1 MYRYFLELSYL
12 GTQYAGFQVQPNART
27 VQSEVEAAL
36 RIYFR
41 QEIKLTGSSR
51 TDAGVHALQN
61 YFHFDSA
68 EAIGAGC
75 LYNLNALLPADIV
88 LKKLVPVGSSAHAR
102 FDALSREYEYK
113 IYASKDPFL
122 KGRAYYYPYA
132 LEKEQ
137 LDEAARLVRST
148 SNFATFSKRR
158 SQAKTTICTIMESEW
173 RADGPL
179 LVYRVKA
186 NRFLRGMVRG
196 LVGTML
202 WVGRK
207 KMDMIDFHK
216 VIKSGLPAEADF
228 SVPGEGLYLN
238 KVSFPQEMGL

>member
-1 MYRYFLELSYL
+1 MHRYFLELSYL

-36 RIYFR
+36 RTYFR
-41 QEIKLTGSSR
+41 KEIKLTGSSR

-68 EAIGAGC
+68 EAIDAGC
-75 LYNLNALLPADIV
+75 LYNLNALLPADIA
-88 LKKLVPVGSSAHAR
+88 LKKLVPVDPAAHAR
-102 FDALSREYEYK
+102 FDALGREYEYR

-122 KGRAYYYPYA
+122 RGRAFYYPYA
-132 LEKEQ
+132 LEKEL
-137 LDEAARLVRST
+137 LDEAARLVRAT
-148 SNFATFSKRR
+148 TNFATFSKRR
-158 SQAKTTICTIMESEW
+158 SQAKTTVCTIMESEW
-173 RADGPL
+173 EAVGPL

-207 KMDMIDFHK
+207 KMNIIEFQE
-216 VIKSGLPAEADF
+216 VIKSGISTEADF
-228 SVPGEGLYLN
+228 SVPGEGLYLIR
-238 KVSFPQEMGL
+238 VTFPQEMGL

>member
-1 MYRYFLELSYL
+1 MHRYFLELSYL
-12 GTQYAGFQVQPNART
+12 GGQYAGFQIQPNART

-41 QEIKLTGSSR
+41 KEFKLTGSSR

-68 EAIGAGC
+68 DVLDAGC
-75 LYNLNALLPADIV
+75 LYNLNALLPPDIA
-88 LKKLVPVGSSAHAR
+88 LKRLVPMGSTAHSR
-102 FDALSREYEYK
+102 FDALGREYEYR
-113 IYASKDPFL
+113 IYSRKDPFL
-122 KGRAYYYPYA
+122 AGRAFYYPYA
-132 LEKEQ
+132 LEKEW
-137 LDEAARLVRST
+137 LDEAARIVGST
-148 SNFATFSKRR
+148 SDFATFSKRR
-158 SQAKTTICTIMESEW
+158 SQSKTTVCTIMESEW
-173 RADGPL
+173 KAEGPL
-179 LVYRVKA
+179 LVYRVRA

-207 KMDMIDFHK
+207 KMNLIEFQQ

-228 SVPGEGLYLN
+228 SVPGEGLYLIN
-238 KVSFPQEMGL
+238 VTFPQEMGL